1 MFELITLFGIS
12 IIGTVVWVINAEVSA
27 AVYTSQL
34 NHNAI
39 MVGIVC
45 AFGQGVT
52 FSLLYWFGE
61 KLAQQWKGLQNQL
74 DRIQKRFGD
83 HLLKAF
89 TFLSFLGGVIG
100 FPPAIGMAAL
110 AAGLGVSYRAS
121 IPFII
126 AGRFVR
132 FTVIGLAAEMLL
144 PYLI

>member
-1 MFELITLFGIS
+1 MLELITLFGIS
-12 IIGTVVWVINAEVSA
+12 MIGTIVWVINAEVSA

-34 NHNAI
+34 NHNVI
-39 MVGIVC
+39 TVGIVC

-52 FSLLYWFGE
+52 YSLLYWFGE
-61 KLAQQWKGLQNQL
+61 KLARQWKGLQNQL
-74 DRIQKRFGD
+74 DKIQNRFGD
-83 HLLKAF
+83 HLLSTF
-89 TFLSFLGGVIG
+89 TFLCFLGGVIG
-100 FPPAIGMAAL
+100 LPPAIGMATL

-126 AGRFVR
+126 AGRFIR